1 MKIVM
6 YKQKVCG
13 ACSMVDSFIQNDL
26 GLDVDERKL
35 MFAGNKDVDNEVIK
49 LGIMQSPAIVVY
61 DAKNKAIAKVVGYNP
76 SEIEE
81 LFVTAGRIS

>member
-6 YKQKVCG
+6 YKQRVCG
-13 ACSMVDSFIQNDL
+13 ACSLVDSFIKNDL

-35 MFAGNKDVDNEVIK
+35 MFAGDKEVDDEVIK

-61 DAKNKAIAKVVGYNP
+61 DGNGTAISKVVGYNP
-76 SEIEE
+76 PEIEE